1 VHKKFRIS
9 CETFFKTE
17 INTSNKNEKF
27 NTESSSSRS
36 KKSREQKQL
45 KKLSIEV
52 NHNENLT
59 RPPELCKS

>member
-1 VHKKFRIS
+1 MKSSTPKAAAAKK
-9 CETFFKTE
+9 
-17 INTSNKNEKF
+17 N
-27 NTESSSSRS
+27 
-36 KKSREQKQL
+36 REQKQL